1 MAHEQP
7 AVPTIDLTGC
17 RDVVD
22 RRAAVGRAIDEAFRT
37 SGFMMITGHGVAPE
51 LIGDMYATTAEFFLQ
66 SDDAKLKYLSPVGQ
80 STRRGFSRNNYSAAS
95 RGEQTPPDICE
106 FFTMN

>member
-51 LIGDMYATTAEFFLQ
+51 LIGGMYATTAGFFLQ
-66 SDDAKLKYLSPVGQ
+66 SEDAKLKCVSRVGQ
-80 STRRGFSRNNYSAAS
+80 PARRGFSGTNYGAAS
-95 RGEQTPPDICE
+95 RGEQTP
-106 FFTMN
+106 